1 MYEGTQSCKRVQR
14 LFEWMYRQEV
24 ISDWEYGKRN
34 FREGVQWQEVRKVA
48 NSWYICKEITCWRG
62 KRVLFS
68 KDPCGFWPWKVELED
83 IWLEDSETDSHCLF
97 EKSEVNRGLSVH
109 TEHLSHRALSTHGIF
124 REASTT
130 DAWPTLDQMIWFS
143 ALGAILI
150 LSEHHLVRR
159 A

>member
-109 TEHLSHRALSTHGIF
+109 TEWDREGLTWVNSWLLKYISTETAYHYQGET
-124 REASTT
+124 RN
-130 DAWPTLDQMIWFS
+130 
-143 ALGAILI
+143 
-150 LSEHHLVRR
+150 
-159 A
+159 